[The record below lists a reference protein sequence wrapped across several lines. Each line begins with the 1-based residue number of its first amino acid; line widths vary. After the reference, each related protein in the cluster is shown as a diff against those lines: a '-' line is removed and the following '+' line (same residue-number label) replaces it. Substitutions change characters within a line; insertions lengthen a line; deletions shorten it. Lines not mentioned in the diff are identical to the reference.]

1 MKLQE
6 IKRYEQIEKSDV
18 NTVNVE
24 IDAITLFVVRKQV
37 EKTANKF
44 KNALLFEFRE
54 NIMGVL
60 RLAAFYCRSIPIG
73 SCNIGTNRRKLNS
86 NMGIAVFAACS
97 SFDFTLIISV
107 EEVEYYPTYRCL
119 GNHVKLS
126 GSDLRCGV
134 VPRRWSWIECE
145 FYSDL
150 ESVATLTAKKMTR
163 PQK

>member
-1 MKLQE
+1 M
-6 IKRYEQIEKSDV
+6 
-18 NTVNVE
+18 
-24 IDAITLFVVRKQV
+24 

-60 RLAAFYCRSIPIG
+60 RLAAFYCQSITIG

-97 SFDFTLIISV
+97 SFDFTSIISV
-107 EEVEYYPTYRCL
+107 PATMYEEVEYYPTYRCL

-126 GSDLRCGV
+126 GSDLCCGV
-134 VPRRWSWIECE
+134 VRLYV
-145 FYSDL
+145 F
-150 ESVATLTAKKMTR
+150 
-163 PQK
+163 